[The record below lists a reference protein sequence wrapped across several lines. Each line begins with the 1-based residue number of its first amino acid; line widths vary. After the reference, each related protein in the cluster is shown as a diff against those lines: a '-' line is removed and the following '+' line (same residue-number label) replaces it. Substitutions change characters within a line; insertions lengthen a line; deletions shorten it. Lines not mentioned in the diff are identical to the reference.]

1 MGPHDLSTIQD
12 LACAAG
18 ILSIASHNR
27 RTPPD
32 SLIRHDEPTLVPRE
46 DMIQRVYRR
55 IMEQLPR

>member
-1 MGPHDLSTIQD
+1 MGPHDLSIIND

-18 ILSIASHNR
+18 LLTITSHNR
-27 RTPPD
+27 RTSLD
-32 SLIRHDEPTLVPRE
+32 SLIRHEEPTLIPRE